1 MIREKITE
9 MIKSELMIYNFDLDA
24 DLVKDYEIDS
34 IGLLDFIM
42 SIEEEFD
49 IEISDSELSELKS
62 ANDVIAVV
70 ERKVGK

>member
-1 MIREKITE
+1 MIKERIIE
-9 MIKSELMIYNFDLDA
+9 MIKSELMIDKFDLDA

-49 IEISDSELSELKS
+49 IEISDSELAELKTV
-62 ANDVIAVV
+62 NDVIAVV
-70 ERKVGK
+70 ERKAGK